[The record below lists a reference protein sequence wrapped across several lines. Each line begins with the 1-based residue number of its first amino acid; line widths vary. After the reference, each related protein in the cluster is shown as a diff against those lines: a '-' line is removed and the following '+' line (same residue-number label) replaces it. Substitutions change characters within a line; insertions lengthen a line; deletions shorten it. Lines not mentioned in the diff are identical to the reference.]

1 MTRYGLGMFIL
12 RIIVPV
18 LISMSIIVRP
28 SFMCLIYM
36 AMLLYLPFINLL
48 DERNIDTGAFKYMM
62 IFLPFQT
69 FATQAGFYLYT
80 LSTDEISM
88 DENARMRRLMK
99 NIGLSAVDSSKP
111 LEIIF
116 WMGPECVM
124 LLVSILYT
132 WAVKMMAS
140 AGSKEA
146 MGYMDINEIRQEKLR
161 YLQVFTSAGKF
172 ITICMLLLS
181 ALWKHAVF
189 GLLYFLLFLFFISC
203 WAFNK
208 DLRRLLSIVLF
219 FCMPIAMIHIIWEY
233 MYQIEIIQDS
243 SPEETIYNRLFGI
256 DRLATPSPTYGPD
269 FTMYVFN
276 TKDWINLLH
285 PIILY
290 VLYYFMVNTALML
303 RNLDKFLLEDK
314 RRGVRT
320 KWRSIT
326 RKVKRMMQGR
336 KFEMNKK
343 PVHDHGHDTT
353 RDRRWSRSFQ
363 LLKSFLEVTRR
374 YSYVLSI
381 CVIMVWS
388 ITFINVTSI
397 WMLILG
403 IVLWM
408 IPDKRKATLICS
420 FPLCIYAYLSM
431 MYTYMLGMGYSHL
444 FEIKALGLG
453 QMSIFQF
460 MEFSRKSTVE
470 VIIKLLYTVPFW
482 STIRHYMEE
491 RQRKRTAKYDILRT
505 QSEMI
510 ESEKSLRS
518 RSLLEKVLKTFFVKY
533 WLVVLTLFLYAVAI
547 TGVNIG
553 IMRALEMFQ
562 CILFLFI
569 LQMSFKA
576 WRRILYIYMVFLLL
590 MCLFTMSMFYS
601 YQFAATHDFLDK
613 QLNIKKDIKESF
625 LGIYTTYTLWD
636 YVTAIVVPAI
646 YIVFILLQ
654 MTFFHKPFMQMSDEN
669 NTKAAEEDD
678 RNRAL
683 YGKHM
688 RRWVAFV
695 DFAFLFMEQH
705 LMKLVILLI
714 YFMCI
719 GEVCAINFII
729 LAPLCITMVT
739 GRYSRLYVIYWAA
752 LVVSTHTVM
761 KMVYAM
767 SIFDASDYNVTCNVT
782 KHPEHI
788 SRTRNFAKWLGF
800 KKFSSTES
808 TLFKP
813 LMWQTLFVATSALWS
828 IVCARQRIVRK
839 QHGLDTQTPEVM
851 FPEITY
857 RESDINLKTFLK
869 YVLNYGYYR
878 LGYEITLICL
888 VVVISVR
895 LDGYAIIYAGWLCVL
910 LALPRIVV
918 RYIWILFTS
927 FISLS
932 IIWQYIMV
940 LGAPPQWC
948 YEYEWET
955 RTHYWTVAQDFWF
968 LVDNYHPPPP
978 YKLAAESVLALF
990 ACKQLQ
996 NFNLEIR
1003 LSHRGNSYY
1012 EGGNNHSI
1020 ISHFEEPDHVNP
1032 VTDFTTYNTSYLDV
1046 FKRILFS
1053 FSYYGSMWIVFLGSV
1068 NRVNIFS
1075 IVYLCYV
1082 FVHLWYGLNLYYKPL
1097 PVILK
1102 YWNQLIAQN
1111 VIIILIKALLQV
1123 IGCFYM
1129 YVIPLEYCP
1138 YLRLFGIGCV
1148 RRFEPTDYFE
1158 KLEKGLDI
1166 CKAATSEMSGIEWDA
1181 AIFAFLIMQ
1190 RRVFSS
1196 YNFFLIIDDTKAGHL
1211 LSTRGAEIL
1220 GEARRKELNAITE
1233 EQKSVRERIILK
1245 IKKVEENKAKIQECR
1260 SGHYELFD
1268 ELEDQVSIDILPK
1281 MKEMEVKQT
1290 VKKQKPT
1297 KSLVH
1302 LISVMYQ
1309 TDMRTAVRGYYEADA
1324 VSKRMNQWDEPY
1336 KWYTKVLYL
1345 LKFCYAA
1352 MDIGIVSA
1360 TGWLEQHNR
1369 DYVEVRAILNKE
1381 KRLLKETTDYHVG
1394 VRVAGWWLP
1403 RASYQTLLSK
1413 SKLSRPKRPPR
1424 EMSLEEQPHIVKLMQ
1439 ALWLFTVSKSD
1450 LLAYFAV
1457 IMNQVM
1463 LSQLITIPLSI
1474 MVFFWGSL
1482 CNPRTS
1488 RTFWIVMIGY
1498 VELVILLKC
1507 IFQFYVMPGNQYE
1520 KVKSNTKMDK
1530 ENPQYPPVV
1539 FGLQQMD
1546 LYYIYEMFILIAI
1559 LLQRHYLKNIGLWTA
1574 IRDTTREVQI
1584 DGNYVLNNGDFE
1596 PADAETSITRTEYR
1610 IKSTGASILDNI
1622 VKACG
1627 TIILQYAIGF
1637 REFYQRLLYHD
1648 AQKAVDLYTLMFLC
1662 DISTFILV
1670 TMGYPS
1676 FFEYDSDVSVV
1687 QFFTLSS
1694 IPVPF
1699 VMVVFAH
1706 FVSIGVDRCIY
1717 LKKNVI
1723 GKLTYHVL
1731 NTIWLHVWL
1740 FLLLPLL
1747 TNGRMAKDMTAVI
1760 LYYIARC
1767 LYLLVS
1773 AYQIRYG
1780 YPSRIW
1786 GYFYAHN
1793 FTFWNLA
1800 LMKIY
1805 MFIPFLYELRTA
1817 LDWMLTDTAM
1827 VVFDWFK
1834 MEDMY
1839 MCIYEV
1845 KCKRLIEE
1853 EYWAPVGIKKQ
1864 NIYKY
1869 MYGLG
1874 FVALILV
1881 IIWFPIMTYSW
1892 GRAKGISNT
1901 PTEAKLTF
1909 TLGKYE
1915 PIYDNVAQLYKF
1927 QNQEFEYM
1935 KKTYNAFEPS
1945 KNFLYDYAYTD
1956 VVAMIF
1962 NSGGQIWMIRDQGK
1976 KMMVNQMKGCHPIKA
1991 TLKWEITLLTD
2002 GKQKQV
2008 TGQLSKSFYP
2018 FTSGRREIVKMMTFK
2033 ADKDTTPQGVRYF
2046 LPKFLKVTQTGE
2058 VSEVDVLMKRVEN
2071 SKNDNYNIVISFKYT
2086 VRYIR
2091 KYTTHSV

>member
-1596 PADAETSITRTEYR
+1596 P
-1610 IKSTGASILDNI
+1610 
-1622 VKACG
+1622 
-1627 TIILQYAIGF
+1627 
-1637 REFYQRLLYHD
+1637 
-1648 AQKAVDLYTLMFLC
+1648 
-1662 DISTFILV
+1662 
-1670 TMGYPS
+1670 
-1676 FFEYDSDVSVV
+1676 
-1687 QFFTLSS
+1687 
-1694 IPVPF
+1694 
-1699 VMVVFAH
+1699 
-1706 FVSIGVDRCIY
+1706 
-1717 LKKNVI
+1717 
-1723 GKLTYHVL
+1723 
-1731 NTIWLHVWL
+1731 
-1740 FLLLPLL
+1740 
-1747 TNGRMAKDMTAVI
+1747 MAKDMTAVI

-1845 KCKRLIEE
+1845 K
-1853 EYWAPVGIKKQ
+1853 V
-1864 NIYKY
+1864 
-1869 MYGLG
+1869 
-1874 FVALILV
+1874 
-1881 IIWFPIMTYSW
+1881 
-1892 GRAKGISNT
+1892 
-1901 PTEAKLTF
+1901 
-1909 TLGKYE
+1909 
-1915 PIYDNVAQLYKF
+1915 
-1927 QNQEFEYM
+1927 
-1935 KKTYNAFEPS
+1935 
-1945 KNFLYDYAYTD
+1945 
-1956 VVAMIF
+1956 
-1962 NSGGQIWMIRDQGK
+1962 
-1976 KMMVNQMKGCHPIKA
+1976 
-1991 TLKWEITLLTD
+1991 
-2002 GKQKQV
+2002 
-2008 TGQLSKSFYP
+2008 
-2018 FTSGRREIVKMMTFK
+2018 
-2033 ADKDTTPQGVRYF
+2033 
-2046 LPKFLKVTQTGE
+2046 
-2058 VSEVDVLMKRVEN
+2058 
-2071 SKNDNYNIVISFKYT
+2071 
-2086 VRYIR
+2086 
-2091 KYTTHSV
+2091 